1 MRYWCYNEQDETQ
14 NDGFRVVTVSEDDI
28 KRTYYPYWYGK
39 MCEKFGKDHVDAT
52 YTFEDCRDDFV
63 VVNWAWE
70 SKGE

>member
-28 KRTYYPYWYGK
+28 KRTYWPYWYGK
-39 MCEKFGKDHVDAT
+39 MCEKYSSEYVDANF
-52 YTFEDCRDDFV
+52 TFEDCRDDWI

-70 SKGE
+70 SKDE